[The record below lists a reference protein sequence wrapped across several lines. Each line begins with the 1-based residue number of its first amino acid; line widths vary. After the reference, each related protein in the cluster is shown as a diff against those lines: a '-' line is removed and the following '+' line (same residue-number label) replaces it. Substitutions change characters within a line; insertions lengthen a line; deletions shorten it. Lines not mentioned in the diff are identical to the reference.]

1 MIDSGVDQAR
11 EATVRFVLRE
21 RIGFLRTMAQYLPP
35 VIRKKYLE
43 AIAEIVE
50 LTK

>member
-1 MIDSGVDQAR
+1 MPANLDQAR
-11 EATVRFVLRE
+11 EATVRFVLRD
-21 RIGFLRTMAQYLPP
+21 RIGFLRTMVQYLPP

-43 AIAEIVE
+43 VIAEIEE